1 MRPGSDTHDSRGRAA
16 LGTTAEGG
24 DRLALR
30 GSAVRARGFT
40 LMELL
45 IVLVLIGLLAG
56 LAAPVVTGSIQN
68 ARESTLKESLHNM
81 RKAIDDYYADTGS
94 YPDTL
99 EALVQKRYLR
109 KLPLDPITDRK
120 DSWVLVR
127 EEREGQGGG
136 GIMDVRSGAEGN
148 ASDGKPFKE
157 W

>member
-1 MRPGSDTHDSRGRAA
+1 MRNH
-16 LGTTAEGG
+16 
-24 DRLALR
+24 
-30 GSAVRARGFT
+30 GFT

-45 IVLVLIGLLAG
+45 IVLVLIALFAS

-81 RKAIDDYYADTGS
+81 RKSIDDYYADTGN

-99 EALVQKRYLR
+99 EVLVQKRYLR

-120 DSWVLVR
+120 DSWVLIR
-127 EEREGQGGG
+127 EEHEGKETGG

-148 ASDGKPFKE
+148 GNDGKPYKE

>member
-1 MRPGSDTHDSRGRAA
+1 
-16 LGTTAEGG
+16 
-24 DRLALR
+24 
-30 GSAVRARGFT
+30 
-40 LMELL
+40 MELL

-136 GIMDVRSGAEGN
+136 GIMDVRSGAEGD